1 MLTIKEFN
9 NCANKSEFF
18 ASFEVISKNM
28 LRFAQITK
36 SAKGVANVSGLF
48 KKYYPVWNLYYQ

>member
-1 MLTIKEFN
+1 MQTIKEFT

-18 ASFEVISKNM
+18 ASLEVISKNM

-36 SAKGVANVSGLF
+36 SAKGVANFSGLF